1 MFGSWELGNSPQKK
15 CVEDGRYEGKTGE
28 LI

>member
-1 MFGSWELGNSPQKK
+1 MFGSWELGNRPQKK
-15 CVEDGRYEGKTGE
+15 CGEDGRYEGKTGE